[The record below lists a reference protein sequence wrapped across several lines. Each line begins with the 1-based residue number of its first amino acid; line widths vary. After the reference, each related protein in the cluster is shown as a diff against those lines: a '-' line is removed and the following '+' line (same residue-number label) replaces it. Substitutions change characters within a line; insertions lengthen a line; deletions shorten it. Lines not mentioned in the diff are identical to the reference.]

1 MDFIKTKLT
10 MKQLFLLKKI
20 PVFLLIILLVIPAM
34 SQTREFSQEGEQFVK
49 DMNNFLTKVN
59 QKKGK
64 KLMEKFTLAL
74 NSDYFGRL
82 EKENIYATCNEY
94 LQKKHALAFPHFEHY
109 LSLLIAFQE
118 NNIQMTNYK
127 VLEAYLFDI
136 MPNKKITLRK
146 TDKFILNI
154 TELVTKNNLYASNAV
169 KWQLS
174 DNNYQFIKDKKTF
187 KVKVPKTNL
196 TAYAKKD
203 SSNIYETTGEY
214 FPMTR
219 KWIGNGGKIT
229 WERAKL
235 PRDQISAALGRYTID
250 MSKSNFK
257 ADSVQFIYTKFFQK
271 PIYGSLSEKVM
282 SIPKNKDPL
291 YPQFQSYRKRFKFSK
306 IFENIDFEG
315 GFLMKGPKI
324 YGQGSKEEK
333 AQIKVYY
340 KDTLRVLATSK
351 LFVLKPKQIISQ
363 NTAVSIYLAHDS
375 IYHPG
380 LLFKYNDNNKTIQFI
395 RDGKGLTR
403 APYIDTYHQ
412 VLMDVNLISWNINVP
427 KFDFGVTGGS
437 TEHKARFKS
446 VDFFKIGDYLDIQKM
461 DTKNPLSV
469 IRAYAHRNG
478 SDVFYDVDFAN
489 FLKASIPQTKHYLLN
504 ICYLGFIDYDSES
517 GVVTVM
523 PRLYNYLKA
532 SVGDRDYDVINISSN
547 VQSGD
552 NAELSLL
559 NYFMKVHG
567 VLQIFLSDSQNVM
580 IYPRN
585 REIVLKKNRN
595 FDFDGKIRAGM
606 FLFAG
611 SNFAFLYDL
620 FKIKMPDIAYMK
632 MQVLSDEYDKNGM
645 PIPVIVKNKIENV
658 SGELL
663 IDMPNNKSGV
673 KASPQYPIFKSFN
686 DSYVYFDSKKI
697 QKGVYHRDKF
707 YFQVYPYEMDSLDN
721 FNRDNIQFDGYFV
734 SGGIFPPFEESL
746 KIQPDY
752 SLGFVRKTPETGTP
766 IYGGKS
772 SFTSKIKLSNQGL
785 RGDGKF
791 EYLTS
796 TSLSNNFI
804 FFPDSMNAV
813 CQKFDNKEQKSGTE
827 YPQVDGQDIYIHYMP
842 QEDELYASNRKQ
854 PFNMMNQQATL
865 TGTLTLRPEGMGGRG
880 MMEFE
885 KAQLHADNFKF
896 KALIADAD
904 TSNFN
909 LKSMNM
915 EDFTFKTNNVNS
927 HIDFVKRIG
936 KFHSNGEASFVTFPQ
951 NKYICY
957 MDQFTW
963 YMDKEEIEMSADK
976 NKNQLVMDKVDT
988 TNMTETQKED
998 IQLEGSKFISIHP
1011 KQDSLNFMAP
1021 SAKYN
1026 LRSNIIT
1033 ANKVKLIRVADATI
1047 YPGDGHVVVEKR
1059 AKMQTLKDSKIMAN
1073 NVTRYHKM
1081 YNCLTNIYGRKD
1093 YSASGDYDY
1102 LDENNQKETIHFDV
1116 ITVDTSLQTYAKGHI
1131 GISDNFTLSPHFM
1144 YSGDVWLHANN
1155 QFLNFR
1161 GATKISHECDMQ
1173 KRYWVKFE
1181 SDINPKD
1188 IYIPIGDTIK
1198 DINNNKLVAGF
1209 FLAHDS
1215 TYVYSAFLTPK
1226 KGYRDDEIVST
1237 KGFLY
1242 FDKGDKK
1249 YKIADKEKIKE
1260 FTLPG
1265 NYMSIHRSIC
1275 NVYGEGK
1282 MNLGLDFGRV
1292 KTFGVGNINNT
1303 LSDSMVSADMLLG
1316 VDFFF
1321 NKNALEYFAKDLQNA
1336 TALEPVDV
1344 NREVFKKG
1352 LAELVGIDKSEELI
1366 SQYAIKGQM
1375 KKIPKELKTTIL
1387 FDDLKF
1393 DWDSKSRSYI
1403 SRGKIGIGNVGDFQI
1418 NKFVDGHIILTKKRS
1433 GNVLTMY
1440 LQLGDGWWY
1449 YFEYARGVMRVV
1461 SSIDEFNLIIT
1472 SMKPD
1477 DRRLKAEKGQK
1488 PYSYYPTNVNI
1499 VKKFL
1504 RQFEEP
1510 EEEQDDGSGDDGE

>member
-1 MDFIKTKLT
+1 MRRIS
-10 MKQLFLLKKI
+10 LLKKI
-20 PVFLLIILLVIPAM
+20 PFFLLIVLFVIPAM
-34 SQTREFSQEGEQFVK
+34 SQTRKFSQEESHFIK
-49 DMNNFLTKVN
+49 DMNGFLIKVN
-59 QKKGK
+59 PKKGK
-64 KLMEKFTLAL
+64 KLMEKFILSL
-74 NSDYFGRL
+74 NSGYFGNL
-82 EKENIYATCNEY
+82 EKEDIFATCNEY
-94 LQKKHALAFPHFEHY
+94 LQKKHALAFPHFENY
-109 LSLLIAFQE
+109 LTLIIAFQE
-118 NNIQMTNYK
+118 KNIPMDNYK
-127 VLEAYLFDI
+127 VFESYLLEI

-146 TDKFILNI
+146 TDKFIKNI
-154 TELVTKNNLYASNAV
+154 TDLINKNDLYYSHAV
-169 KWQLS
+169 EWQLS
-174 DNNYQFIKDKKTF
+174 NNNYQFQKDKKTF
-187 KVKVPKTNL
+187 KIKVDKTNL
-196 TAYAKKD
+196 TAYAKGD
-203 SSNIYETTGEY
+203 SSNIYETSGTY
-214 FPMTR
+214 FPIEN
-219 KWIGNGGKIT
+219 KWIGYGGKIT

-235 PRDQISAALGRYTID
+235 SRDQISAVLGRYQIE
-250 MSKSNFK
+250 MKKSNFH
-257 ADSVQFIYTKFFQK
+257 ADSVQFIYTKFFKK

-282 SIPKNKDPL
+282 DISKNKDPL
-291 YPQFQSYRKRFKFSK
+291 YPQFQSYRKRFKFPN

-315 GFLMKGPKI
+315 GFLMKGPKV
-324 YGQGSKEEK
+324 YGQGSETEK
-333 AQIKVYY
+333 AMIKVYY

-380 LLFKYNDNNKTIQFI
+380 LIFKYNDNNKTIQFI
-395 RDGKGLTR
+395 RNNKGLTR

-412 VLMDVNLISWNINVP
+412 VLMDVNLISWDINVP
-427 KFDFGVTGGS
+427 KFDFTVTGGS
-437 TEHKARFKS
+437 TQHKAKFKS
-446 VDFFKIGDYLDIQKM
+446 LDFFKIGDYLDIQKM
-461 DTKNPLSV
+461 DMQNPLSV
-469 IRAYAHRNG
+469 IRTYAHKNG

-489 FLKASIPQTKHYLLN
+489 FLRVSIPQAKRYLLN
-504 ICYLGFIDYDSES
+504 VCYLGFIDYDSES

-532 SVGDRDYDVINISSN
+532 SVGDRDYDVISFNSDVKGGN
-547 VQSGD
+547 

-559 NYFMKVHG
+559 NYFMKIHG
-567 VLQIFLSDSQNVM
+567 VPQIFLSDSQNVM
-580 IYPRN
+580 IFPRN
-585 REIVLKKNRN
+585 QEIVLKKNRN
-595 FDFDGKIRAGM
+595 FDFDGKVRAGM

-611 SNFAFLYDL
+611 SHFAFLYDL

-632 MQVLSDEYDKNGM
+632 MQVLSDEYDRNGM
-645 PIPVIVKNKIENV
+645 PVPVIVKNKIENV
-658 SGELL
+658 NGELL

-673 KASPQYPIFKSFN
+673 KASPQYPVFKSFN

-707 YFQVYPYEMDSLDN
+707 YFQIYPYEMDSLDN

-752 SLGFVRKTPETGTP
+752 SLGFVRKTAESGSP

-772 SFTSKIKLSNQGL
+772 TFTNKIKLSNGGL

-804 FFPDSMNAV
+804 FFPDSMNAI
-813 CQKFDNKEQKSGTE
+813 CQKFNNKEQKSGTE
-827 YPQVDGQDIYIHYMP
+827 YPQVDGQNIYIHYLP
-842 QEDELYASNRKQ
+842 QEDELFASNRKQ
-854 PFNMMNQQATL
+854 PFNIMNKQATM
-865 TGTLTLRPEGMGGRG
+865 TGTLTLRPEGLGGKG

-885 KAQLHADNFKF
+885 KAQLYADNFKF

-909 LKSMNM
+909 LKTIDMQ
-915 EDFTFKTNNVNS
+915 DFTFKTNNVNS
-927 HIDFVKRIG
+927 HIDFVNRVG

-963 YMDKEEIEMSADK
+963 YMDQEEIEMSTSKD
-976 NKNQLVMDKVDT
+976 KNQLVMNKVDT

-1011 KQDSLNFMAP
+1011 KQDSLNFVAP

-1026 LRSNIIT
+1026 LRTNIIT

-1047 YPGDGHVVVEKR
+1047 YPGDGHVVIAKR
-1059 AKMQTLKDSKIMAN
+1059 AKMQTLKNSKITAN

-1093 YSASGDYDY
+1093 YSANGDYDY

-1116 ITVDTSLQTYAKGHI
+1116 ISVDTSLQTYAKGHL

-1144 YSGDVWLHANN
+1144 YTGDVWLHANN
-1155 QFLNFR
+1155 QFLNFQ

-1173 KRYWVKFE
+1173 KRYWVKFK

-1188 IYIPIGDTIK
+1188 IYIPIGDTIE

-1215 TYVYSAFLTPK
+1215 TFVYSAFLTTK
-1226 KGYRDDEIVST
+1226 KGYRDNQIVAS

-1242 FDKGDKK
+1242 FDNGSRK
-1249 YKIADKEKIKE
+1249 YKIANKEKIKE
-1260 FTLPG
+1260 FSLPG
-1265 NYMSIHRSIC
+1265 SYMSIHRSIC

-1292 KTFGVGNINNT
+1292 TTFGVGNINNT
-1303 LSDSMVSADMLLG
+1303 LADSTVSVNMLLG

-1321 NKNALEYFAKDLQNA
+1321 NKNALEYLAKDLQNA

-1344 NREVFKKG
+1344 NRDVFKKG

-1375 KKIPKELKTTIL
+1375 KKIPKALKTTI
-1387 FDDLKF
+1387 FFNDLKF
-1393 DWDSKSRSYI
+1393 EWDSKSRSYI
-1403 SRGKIGIGNVGDFQI
+1403 SIGKIGIGNVGDFQI

-1433 GNVLTMY
+1433 GNVLIMY

-1472 SMKPD
+1472 SLKPD

-1504 RQFEEP
+1504 RQFEEQ
-1510 EEEQDDGSGDDGE
+1510 ENDDSEDNGSIDNGN

>member
-1 MDFIKTKLT
+1 MDTIKTKIT
-10 MKQLFLLKKI
+10 MNYSVLKIVPFFLLT
-20 PVFLLIILLVIPAM
+20 FLFTVPAV
-34 SQTREFSQEGEQFVK
+34 SQTRKFSQEESKFIK
-49 DMNNFLTKVN
+49 DMNSFLTKVN

-64 KLMEKFTLAL
+64 KLMAKFTLSL
-74 NSDYFGRL
+74 NSGYYGKL
-82 EKENIYATCNEY
+82 EKENIFAICNEY

-109 LSLLIAFQE
+109 LNLLI
-118 NNIQMTNYK
+118 NIQAQNIPMTNYK
-127 VLEAYLFDI
+127 VLESFLFDI
-136 MPNKKITLRK
+136 MSNKKITLRK
-146 TDKFILNI
+146 TDKFIQSI
-154 TELVTKNNLYASNAV
+154 TDLVIKNDLYYSHAV
-169 KWQLS
+169 EWQLS
-174 DNNYQFIKDKKTF
+174 NNNYQFLKDKKTF
-187 KVKVPKTNL
+187 KIKIQKTNL
-196 TAYAKKD
+196 TAYAKRD
-203 SSNIYETTGEY
+203 SSNIYETGGTYLPLEH
-214 FPMTR
+214 
-219 KWIGNGGKIT
+219 KWIGYGGIIT

-235 PRDQISAALGRYTID
+235 PRNQVSATLGKYIID
-250 MSKSNFK
+250 IQKSNFK

-271 PIYGSLSEKVM
+271 PIYGILTEKVTG
-282 SIPKNKDPL
+282 IAKGRDPL
-291 YPQFQSYRKRFKFSK
+291 YPQFESYKKRFQFKN
-306 IFENIDFEG
+306 IFKNIDFEG
-315 GFLMKGPKI
+315 GFLMKGLKI
-324 YGQGSKEEK
+324 YGQGSKADK
-333 AQIKVYY
+333 AKIMVYY

-351 LFVLKPKQIISQ
+351 LFVLKPKQIISK

-375 IYHPG
+375 ISHPG
-380 LLFKYNDNNKTIQFI
+380 LIFKYNDNNKTIQFI
-395 RDGKGLTR
+395 RDGNGLTR

-427 KFDFGVTGGS
+427 KLDFGVTGGS
-437 TEHKARFKS
+437 TQHKSEFKS
-446 VDFFKIGDYLDIQKM
+446 IDFFKIGDYLDIQKM

-469 IRAYAHRNG
+469 IRAYAHKNG
-478 SDVFYDVDFAN
+478 SDVFYDKDFAN
-489 FLKASIPQTKHYLLN
+489 FLRSSIPQTKRYLLN
-504 ICYLGFIDYDSES
+504 VCYLGFIDYDSET
-517 GVVTVM
+517 GIVTVM

-532 SVGDRDYDVINISSN
+532 SVGDRDYDVININSD
-547 VQSGD
+547 VQSGN

-559 NYFMKVHG
+559 NYFIKIHG
-567 VLQIFLSDSQNVM
+567 VPQIFLSDSQNVM
-580 IYPRN
+580 IFPQN

-620 FKIKMPDIAYMK
+620 FKIKMPDVSYMK

-645 PIPVIVKNKIENV
+645 HVPVIVKNKIENV

-663 IDMPNNKSGV
+663 IDLPNNKSGV
-673 KASPQYPIFKSFN
+673 KPSPQYPIFKSFN
-686 DSYVYFDSKKI
+686 NSYVYFDSKKI

-707 YFQVYPYEMDSLDN
+707 YFQIYPYEMDSLNN
-721 FNRDNIQFDGYFV
+721 FNRDKIKFNGYFV

-752 SLGFVRKTPETGTP
+752 SLGFVRNTAKGGTP
-766 IYGGKS
+766 VYGGKS
-772 SFTSKIKLSNQGL
+772 TFTSKIKLSNEGL

-796 TSLSNNFI
+796 TSLSKNFI

-813 CQKFDNKEQKSGTE
+813 CQKFDNMEQKSGTE
-827 YPQVDGQDIYIHYMP
+827 YPQVDGQDIYIHYLP

-854 PFNMMNQQATL
+854 PFNMMNQQATM
-865 TGTLTLRPEGMGGRG
+865 TGTLALRPSGLGGKG

-909 LKSMNM
+909 LKTIDMQ
-915 EDFTFKTNNVNS
+915 DFTFKTNNVNS
-927 HIDFVKRIG
+927 HIDFVNRVG
-936 KFHSNGEASFVTFPQ
+936 KFHSNGKASFVTFPQ

-963 YMDKEEIEMSADK
+963 YMDQEEIEMSADK
-976 NKNQLVMDKVDT
+976 QNKLTLDKVDT
-988 TNMTETQKED
+988 ANMTETQKEN

-1047 YPGDGHVVVEKR
+1047 YPGDGHVVIKKR
-1059 AKMQTLKDSKIMAN
+1059 AKMETLNDAKIIAN

-1081 YNCLTNIYGRKD
+1081 YHCLTNIYGRKD

-1131 GISDNFTLSPHFM
+1131 GMSDNFTLSPNFM
-1144 YSGDVWLHANN
+1144 YTGDVWLHANN
-1155 QFLNFR
+1155 PFLNFL
-1161 GATKISHECDMQ
+1161 GATKISDECDMQ
-1173 KRYWVKFE
+1173 KRYWVKFNA
-1181 SDINPKD
+1181 DINPKD
-1188 IYIPIGDTIK
+1188 IYIPIGDTIE
-1198 DINNNKLVAGF
+1198 DINNNKLTAGF

-1215 TYVYSAFLTPK
+1215 TFLYSAFLTPK
-1226 KGYRDDEIVST
+1226 NGYRDDQIVAS
-1237 KGFLY
+1237 KGFLF
-1242 FDKGDKK
+1242 FDKNDKK
-1249 YKIADKEKIKE
+1249 YKIAKKEKIKE

-1282 MNLGLDFGRV
+1282 LNLGLDFGRIT
-1292 KTFGVGNINNT
+1292 TFSVGNINENA
-1303 LSDSMVSADMLLG
+1303 SDTSVNIDMLLG
-1316 VDFFF
+1316 VNFFM

-1336 TALEPVDV
+1336 TGLEPVDI
-1344 NREVFKKG
+1344 NRDVFKKG
-1352 LAELVGIDKSEELI
+1352 LAELVGTDKSEELI

-1387 FDDLKF
+1387 FNDLKF
-1393 DWDSKSRSYI
+1393 IWDTKTRSYI
-1403 SRGKIGIGNVGDFQI
+1403 SQGKIGIGNVGDAQI
-1418 NKFVDGHIILTKKRS
+1418 NKMVDGHIVLTKKRS
-1433 GNVLTMY
+1433 GDVLTMY
-1440 LQLGDGWWY
+1440 LKLGDGRWY

-1461 SSIDEFNLIIT
+1461 SSIDEYNLIIT

-1477 DRRLKAEKGQK
+1477 DRRLKTEKGQK
-1488 PYSYYPTNVNI
+1488 PYSYYPTNVNV

-1504 RQFEEP
+1504 RQFEDTETKDK
-1510 EEEQDDGSGDDGE
+1510 ETSE